1 MTTVTVGVFFYP
13 HLEAVIQKYFP
24 AYSFP
29 VKATSNLSFT
39 FDYMIKK
46 MTHIIGIEFILKAC
60 RVNFTRIIISQ
71 IKMDDQLA
79 EKIIYMIKTHWNRS
93 STGSQKLKNAAI
105 ISWVQQPQH
114 RKVAIKSALPNIS
127 FHKNSNRRKFPYD
140 HTKRDESRAASTTSP
155 QIRAW
160 VGGQSGKDAASTSL
174 KHHSVKHYY
183 MIHHNLRK
191 KKKKKICIHVIILRS
206 LF

>member
-24 AYSFP
+24 SYSFP

-46 MTHIIGIEFILKAC
+46 MTHIIGIEFILEAC

-155 QIRAW
+155 RIRAW
-160 VGGQSGKDAASTSL
+160 VASQGKKLLLLLETSL
-174 KHHSVKHYY
+174 GKALLHDPPQFAE
-183 MIHHNLRK
+183 K
-191 KKKKKICIHVIILRS
+191 KNK
-206 LF
+206 

>member
-1 MTTVTVGVFFYP
+1 M
-13 HLEAVIQKYFP
+13 
-24 AYSFP
+24 
-29 VKATSNLSFT
+29 KATSNLSFT

-46 MTHIIGIEFILKAC
+46 MTHIIGIEFILEAC

-79 EKIIYMIKTHWNRS
+79 EKIICMIKTHWNRS

-155 QIRAW
+155 RIRTW
-160 VGGQSGKDAASTSL
+160 VGGWPVRERCCFYRL

-191 KKKKKICIHVIILRS
+191 NKK
-206 LF
+206 